1 MTITAEELIE
11 APRERVWQLVTN
23 PDVWEDMI
31 SGIVSIEVIDR
42 PAQGVVGLKWREK
55 RILFGKEATE
65 TMWVTAAETNRWY
78 ETRAENHG
86 AVYTTRIS
94 LDDVDAKTRLRMEF
108 SSRATTFVSKL
119 MSLMAFMFNGAL
131 RKMMQQDL
139 RDIRARAEQG

>member
-1 MTITAEELIE
+1 MAIIVDELID
-11 APRERVWQLVTN
+11 APREQVWQLVTN

-31 SGIVSIEVIDR
+31 SGIVSVEVIDR

-55 RILFGKEATE
+55 RMLFGKEATE

-86 AVYTTRIS
+86 AIYTTRVS

-119 MSLMAFMFNGAL
+119 MSLMAFMFNGTL
-131 RKMMQQDL
+131 RKMLQQDL
-139 RDIRARAEQG
+139 SDIRARAEKA